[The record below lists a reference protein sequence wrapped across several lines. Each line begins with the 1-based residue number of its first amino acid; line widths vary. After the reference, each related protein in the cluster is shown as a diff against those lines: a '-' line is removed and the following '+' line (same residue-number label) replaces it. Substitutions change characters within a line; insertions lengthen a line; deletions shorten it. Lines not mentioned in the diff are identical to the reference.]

1 MDALD
6 RVIAACKAAGVTP
19 RDTYAPLSRIFQ
31 AGRSAR
37 IWRTRD
43 EFARDLEEIVRARW
57 RGISR
62 SAIPYRRRPRAPT
75 RSRCLSP
82 SPVRR
87 SDVVCHAALHPRVVA
102 PIAPGGAPTAG
113 RAALSRR

>member
-43 EFARDLEEIVRARW
+43 EFARDLAEIVRARVGVEY
-57 RGISR
+57 RGQRYLIGVGLARQPGRDAFCLHLSHGPMWCWALR
-62 SAIPYRRRPRAPT
+62 FIPE
-75 RSRCLSP
+75 S
-82 SPVRR
+82 
-87 SDVVCHAALHPRVVA
+87 
-102 PIAPGGAPTAG
+102 
-113 RAALSRR
+113 